1 MNTRSDSTST
11 YQDLSSLIGH
21 NVFDAEGNKIGT
33 AGRIYNS
40 DTTGQPAWVTVKTGL
55 FGTKE
60 SFVPLNG
67 AEADDKGLRV
77 AVHKDSIKDAPR
89 IDQDGRLSEAD
100 MAELYRHYGLTPS
113 GAALN
118 SSQAEDHGVLP
129 APRTEVGRDAAES
142 AGMNREA
149 AGMNRE
155 AAARPAQAAAGR
167 AATAQSGH
175 ADAQH
180 QSVLRSEERLSANTE
195 SVESGRARLRKYVVT
210 SEQKITVPI
219 RREEVH
225 VTREP
230 LKPGEAGTDAK
241 IGEEEREVILHEER
255 PVVVKE
261 IVAVERVSLDI
272 QTIEENREVTDTVR
286 REEVEIDD
294 GTKHSRS
301 TSAEQLRDAVP
312 GAPRILCR
320 ATDTN
325 CGNGPLAAKR
335 SPAGRFCCGRSCRAL
350 TFLGRLGQATDRSL
364 PPAPSSARRMAY
376 RRRRGSS
383 HGG

>member
-77 AVHKDSIKDAPR
+77 TVHKDSIKDAPR

-100 MAELYRHYGLTPS
+100 TAELYRHYGLTPS

-142 AGMNREA
+142 TGMNRET
-149 AGMNRE
+149 
-155 AAARPAQAAAGR
+155 AARPAQAAAGR
-167 AATAQSGH
+167 AAAAQFDH
-175 ADAQH
+175 ADAQR

-195 SVESGRARLRKYVVT
+195 SVETGRARLRKYVVT

-230 LKPGEAGTDAK
+230 VKPGEAGTDAK
-241 IGEEEREVILHEER
+241 IGEEECEVILHEER

-294 GTKHSRS
+294 GTRRSRS

-312 GAPRILCR
+312 GAPRSLCR
-320 ATDTN
+320 PP
-325 CGNGPLAAKR
+325 GPTAE
-335 SPAGRFCCGRSCRAL
+335 
-350 TFLGRLGQATDRSL
+350 T
-364 PPAPSSARRMAY
+364 AR
-376 RRRRGSS
+376 
-383 HGG
+383 